1 MKDENKSREQLL
13 DELRELRQRVAELE
27 ESQIACRSIKKELH
41 HSEELYRKLVET
53 MTDGLIVRDKD
64 GGIIYVNRSL
74 CEMWGCSRYE
84 LIGRRME
91 EFLDEENT
99 PIFAEQMRKRQKGVY
114 EPYEI
119 TWTSQDGRKIATHM
133 SPKSVF
139 DADGNFQGS
148 FAVVTDIT
156 ARKVAE
162 EALAQQALELARSN
176 AELEQFAYV
185 SSHDL
190 QEPLRKIQAFGNRLK
205 TKCGDALTDQ
215 GRDYLERMQNAAQ
228 RMQILISDL
237 LMFSRVTTKAQPFTA
252 VNLNKVMRNVVSNL
266 HMPIEQ
272 TKAKV
277 VFGEMPRIE
286 ADPTQMH
293 QLLQNLIANALKFH
307 RDNEAPVVKIYAKR
321 LEHQED
327 RPFGEFCQIFVEDN
341 GIGFDE
347 KYLDRI
353 FGVFQR
359 LHGRNVYEGT
369 GIGLAVCQ
377 KIVDRHGGRITA
389 KSTPGEGATFIV
401 TLPVKQIEQG
411 NAI

>member
-27 ESQIACRSIKKELH
+27 ESQIACRGIKEELH

-64 GGIIYVNRSL
+64 GWITYVNSSL
-74 CEMWGCSRYE
+74 CEMWGCLRDD

-91 EFLDEENT
+91 EFLDEENA
-99 PIFAEQMRKRQKGVY
+99 PIFAEQMIKRRKGIY

-119 TWTSQDGRKIATHM
+119 TWTRKNGRKITTIM

-139 DADGNFQGS
+139 DADGNFQNS
-148 FAVVTDIT
+148 FAAVTDIT
-156 ARKVAE
+156 ARKAAE
-162 EALAQQALELARSN
+162 EALAQQALELTRSN

-190 QEPLRKIQAFGNRLK
+190 QEPLRKIQAFGSRLK

-215 GRDYLERMQNAAQ
+215 GRDYLERMQNAAK

-237 LMFSRVTTKAQPFTA
+237 LMFSRVTTNAQPFSM
-252 VNLNKVMRNVVSNL
+252 VDLNRVLHNAVSNL

-272 TKAKV
+272 TKAEV
-277 VFGEMPRIE
+277 VCGEMPTIE
-286 ADPTQMH
+286 ADLTQMH

-321 LEHQED
+321 LEYPEG
-327 RPFGEFCQIFVEDN
+327 RPFGELCQIFVEDN

-377 KIVDRHGGRITA
+377 KIVDRHGGKITA
-389 KSTPGEGATFIV
+389 KSASGEGATFIV
-401 TLPVKQIEQG
+401 TLPVKQIEEG